1 MTRPTAKGAR
11 RLTLLALLTAIALT
25 IFMAEAQLP
34 PILPIPGVKLG
45 LANIVTVYAMF
56 ALGPGDAMMILL
68 CRVFLGSVFS
78 GQMMTLF
85 YSLAGGVLSWLVMLL
100 LRRVLTLRQMWLCSP
115 IAGIFHN
122 LGQLLAAVVLMGT
135 WTVLAY
141 LPYLIIAG
149 AISGVFTG
157 LCAQFLLARLK
168 KLYKKTAERRSF
180 FRYQGV
186 SSWNRGGAL
195 APSSSWRA

>member
-135 WTVLAY
+135 WTVLSY

-168 KLYKKTAERRSF
+168 KL
-180 FRYQGV
+180 
-186 SSWNRGGAL
+186 
-195 APSSSWRA
+195 

>member
-122 LGQLLAAVVLMGT
+122 LGQLLAALVLMGT

-168 KLYKKTAERRSF
+168 KL
-180 FRYQGV
+180 
-186 SSWNRGGAL
+186 
-195 APSSSWRA
+195 